1 MGLFDVLNP
10 FDFDAKFDFLEDIVT
25 FDFED
30 QLVMLAQTEI
40 IPFTGLTYGE
50 IATVLDDLLDQY
62 PWMKTAIIVAAGA
75 ASGGTGALM
84 AAGSMAA
91 MDGMAKASDGEITA
105 AELKGMAFET
115 AALYATAMTAGTG
128 GALATTTA
136 QVQFATQILNKVV
149 DMGEFGAYANLAV
162 GGATMDWSTLSRS
175 VQNVAKFIE
184 DVAKQHG
191 EQDMAQIVG
200 LLSGAANGDLKALG
214 DYLDV
219 GNETLAAL
227 GVYDAGTRDA
237 LGMAVDAGSGGEAS
251 DIIASFGAIGS
262 ATGLIDE
269 DAARIVYYG
278 ASAAET
284 GLDGDDVLALSNAV
298 AFEVG
303 LYSAD
308 VANAVG
314 DTIASGE
321 TPALETV
328 VGALAAE
335 TLGIDADAI
344 PNLPNGK
351 RAQDD
356 VEALGMAILGHV
368 MQDEAAQSALALI
381 DMFLKR
387 GFTAETA
394 QAAVAASGQVPPE
407 TLALVAQLLEF
418 ADDFD

>member
-25 FDFED
+25 LDFED
-30 QLVMLAQTEI
+30 QLVMLAQTDI

-50 IATVLDDLLDQY
+50 LATAIDDLLDQY

-75 ASGGTGALM
+75 ATGGTGALM

-115 AALYATAMTAGTG
+115 TALYATAMTAGAG

-162 GGATMDWSTLSRS
+162 GAATMDWSTLSRT
-175 VQNVAKFIE
+175 VQSVAKFIE
-184 DVAKQHG
+184 DVAKRHG
-191 EQDMAQIVG
+191 EQDMAQIFG
-200 LLSGAANGDLKALG
+200 LLSDAANGNLKELG

-251 DIIASFGAIGS
+251 DIISSFGAIGS

-278 ASAAET
+278 ASAADN

-321 TPALETV
+321 ISSPGTV

-335 TLGIDADAI
+335 TLGVDTDAI
-344 PNLPNGK
+344 SDLLNGR
-351 RAQDD
+351 RAPDD
-356 VEALGMAILGHV
+356 VEGLGMAILGHV
-368 MQDEAAQSALALI
+368 VQNDDAQSVLALI

-387 GFTAETA
+387 GFTAEAA
-394 QAAVAASGQVPPE
+394 QAAVAASGQVAPE
-407 TLALVAQLLEF
+407 TMALVGQLLEF
-418 ADDFD
+418 ATDFD